1 MSKPSILH
9 VVKSVFAAVIGVQSN
24 KNREIDFKHG
34 SLPAYIIVGLIGT
47 VLFIFA
53 IMSVVSLVVG
63 WFALL
68 RGIKKPK

>member
-1 MSKPSILH
+1 MTKPSLLH
-9 VVKSVFAAVIGVQSN
+9 VIKSVLAAAIGVQSD

-53 IMSVVSLVVG
+53 FVTIVSLVTG
-63 WFALL
+63 
-68 RGIKKPK
+68 